1 MAREKILLFD
11 SDPGWTQELSSALIR
26 QDFEVFSALTVTEA
40 VSLLNAHAIDAVIV
54 DINSTGADPIGLLEQ
69 IRQQFSQTTIIVCTS
84 RATIPQAVRTIKLGA
99 HDYIA
104 KNGASATMPAVC
116 DSVRRALNELG
127 TPQRA
132 ARATAPSRGELMPS
146 TQGFYGLISENARMH
161 DVFELIQ
168 TIADSNASVLI
179 QGETGTG
186 KELVAHA
193 IYEASNRHGKPFV
206 TLDCSTLAREL
217 LESELFGHEKGAFTG
232 AFDRHIGRFERA
244 NGGTLFL
251 DEVLNMD
258 LTTQSKLLRVIQ
270 TQTFERVGGTKAIT
284 VDVRIIAASNRSLE
298 HVVTEGTFREDL
310 FHRLNVVQI
319 EVPPLRE
326 RVEDVSLLAREFL
339 RRFSRQNN
347 KPMRGFTD
355 AAIDMLGRYNWPG
368 NVRELENVVLQ
379 AVVLAKSQMLDAGDL
394 PKRIAQSPAVL
405 AGASP
410 VRLADQLGE
419 PEKQILINALRQH
432 SGNIKRCAEALQIS
446 RTTLYAKLKKYEIDP
461 DGIR

>member
-1 MAREKILLFD
+1 MSKEKVLVV
-11 SDPGWTQELSSALIR
+11 DPEPLWMETLSGGLI
-26 QDFEVFSALTVTEA
+26 QQNHEVFSAATASDAQSILNTHAIEA
-40 VSLLNAHAIDAVIV
+40 VIG
-54 DINSTGADPIGLLEQ
+54 DINTLDGDAIGFLEQ
-69 IRQQFSQTTIIVCTS
+69 IRQQHPEAICIVCTG
-84 RATIPQAVRTIKLGA
+84 RATIPQAVEAIKRGA
-99 HDYIA
+99 FDYIA
-104 KNGASATMPAVC
+104 KAGPAATVSVVR
-116 DSVRRALNELG
+116 DSVRRALGERGGPLRGG
-127 TPQRA
+127 TA
-132 ARATAPSRGELMPS
+132 SGRGALAPS
-146 TQGFYGLISENARMH
+146 TQGFYGLISENARMR
-161 DVFELIQ
+161 DIFELIQ

-251 DEVLNMD
+251 DEVSNMD
-258 LTTQSKLLRVIQ
+258 LATQAKLLRVLQ
-270 TQTFERVGGTKAIT
+270 TRTFERVGGNKPLT

-298 HVVTEGTFREDL
+298 QVVSEGTFREDL

-326 RVEDVSLLAREFL
+326 RVEDVPLLAREFL
-339 RRFSRQNN
+339 RRFARQNN

-355 AAIDMLGRYNWPG
+355 AAIHVLSRYNWPG

-379 AVVLAKSQMLDAGDL
+379 AVVLAKSQILDAGDL
-394 PKRIAQSPAVL
+394 PKRIAQSPAVQ
-405 AGASP
+405 AGAAP
-410 VRLADQLGE
+410 TRLTDQLGE
-419 PEKQILINALRQH
+419 PEKQILINTLRQH

-446 RTTLYAKLKKYEIDP
+446 RTTLYAKLKKYGIDP
-461 DGIR
+461 DHIR